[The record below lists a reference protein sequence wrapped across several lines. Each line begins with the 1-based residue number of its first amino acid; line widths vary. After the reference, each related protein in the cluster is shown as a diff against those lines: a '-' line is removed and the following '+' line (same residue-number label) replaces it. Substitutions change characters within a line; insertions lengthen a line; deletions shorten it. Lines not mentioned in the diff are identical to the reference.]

1 MGSFS
6 WVLDGRLGGMARPG
20 RTRLLEEDL
29 AELAREGVTAIVSLV
44 EKLDGLDAYRAA
56 GFRAYH
62 IPVFDFGAPTL
73 EQIEACCALIDD
85 ELARGGA
92 VALHCQ
98 MGIGRTGTMLVAYLI
113 HQGSSFEEALAEVRR
128 RRPATSV
135 ESPAQVAVLRA
146 LEIARRGG
154 KPRP

>member
-1 MGSFS
+1 
-6 WVLDGRLGGMARPG
+6 MARPG
-20 RTRLLEEDL
+20 RTRPLEDDL
-29 AELAREGVTAIVSLV
+29 ADLAREGVTAIVSLV
-44 EKLDGLDAYRAA
+44 ETPAGLDAYRAA

-62 IPVFDFGAPTL
+62 IPVIDFSASTMA
-73 EQIEACCALIDD
+73 QIEACCARVDE

-113 HQGSSFEEALAEVRR
+113 HQGSSFEAALAEVRR
-128 RRPATSV
+128 RRQATSV

-146 LEIARRGG
+146 LDAARRG
-154 KPRP
+154 R